1 MITRLE
7 EEWLRGWRGVLFGEL
22 ECEEQKSTLN
32 DIAVEIKERI
42 DSDCNVNTDLTL
54 LTVSDVRSWS
64 IMNLQQLYQESSDLV
79 LCLTKTKSKEIK
91 SA

>member
-32 DIAVEIKERI
+32 DIAVEIKEQV
-42 DSDCNVNTDLTL
+42 DSDCNADTDLAL
-54 LTVSDVRSWS
+54 LTVSD
-64 IMNLQQLYQESSDLV
+64 M
-79 LCLTKTKSKEIK
+79 
-91 SA
+91 

>member
-32 DIAVEIKERI
+32 DIAIEIKERV
-42 DSDCNVNTDLTL
+42 DSDCNVDTDLAL
-54 LTVSDVRSWS
+54 LSVSDMRSWC
-64 IMNLQQLYQESSDLV
+64 IMNLQELHQENINFVSENPR
-79 LCLTKTKSKEIK
+79 K
-91 SA
+91 